1 MSRSAIYAG
10 DVVHARTRPRRHRLH
25 YRVFSLLLD
34 LDELDG
40 LSQRLRLFGH
50 NRPAVFSLW
59 DKDHGDGDTGA
70 LRPWV
75 ERQLRNAGLDLGR
88 PRIEV
93 LCYPRIWGYVFNP
106 LTVYFCHE
114 EQSGALSAILYEVSN
129 TFGERMTYVIAVT
142 GPTDAVRQRAPKL
155 HYVSPFV
162 PMDARYDFLI
172 RPPAERV
179 TVRIDEAD
187 DDGHFL
193 RAVFS
198 GRRKKLSD
206 RALFAL
212 LFAYPLMSL
221 KVTAAIHFEAL
232 RLWLKGVPVFRH
244 SRAARR
250 IDSIVV
256 RPEADASAA
265 HHRARHREAE
275 PVGE

>member
-34 LDELDG
+34 LDELPE
-40 LSQRLRLFGH
+40 LSKRLRLFGH
-50 NRPAVFSLW
+50 NRPGVLSFW
-59 DKDHGDGDTGA
+59 DQDHGDGGTGA
-70 LRPWV
+70 LRAWV
-75 ERQLRNAGLDLGR
+75 ERQLTDAGLDLGR

-106 LTVYFCHE
+106 LTVYFCHDE
-114 EQSGALSAILYEVSN
+114 DGALRAILYEVSN

-162 PMDARYDFLI
+162 PMEARYDFLI

-179 TVRIDEAD
+179 TIRIDEAD
-187 DDGHFL
+187 AGGHFL

-198 GRRKKLSD
+198 GRRRKLSD
-206 RALFAL
+206 RALLAL

-250 IDSIVV
+250 IDSTVV
-256 RPEADASAA
+256 RAEADALAA

>member
-34 LDELDG
+34 LDELGG

-50 NRPAVFSLW
+50 NRPAVFSFW
-59 DKDHGDGDTGA
+59 DKDHGDGSTGT
-70 LRPWV
+70 LRAWV
-75 ERQLRNAGLDLGR
+75 ERQLCNAGLDLAH
-88 PRIEV
+88 PTIEV
-93 LCYPRIWGYVFNP
+93 LCYPRLWGYVFNP
-106 LTVYFCHE
+106 LTVYFCRD
-114 EQSGALSAILYEVSN
+114 GGGILRAILYEVSN
-129 TFGERMTYVIAVT
+129 TFGERMTYAIAVT
-142 GPTDAVRQRAPKL
+142 GPAGVVRQRAPKL

-179 TVRIDEAD
+179 TIRIDEAD
-187 DDGHFL
+187 DDGHLL

-198 GRRKKLSD
+198 GRRKALSD
-206 RALFAL
+206 QALFSL
-212 LFAYPLMSL
+212 LLAYPLMSL

-250 IDSIVV
+250 IDSVVV
-256 RPEADASAA
+256 RPEPPASAPY
-265 HHRARHREAE
+265 HRARHREAE
-275 PVGE
+275 PVGK

>member
-1 MSRSAIYAG
+1 MTRSAIYAG

-34 LDELDG
+34 LDELPE
-40 LSQRLRLFGH
+40 LSRRLRLFGH
-50 NRPAVFSLW
+50 NRPAVFSFW
-59 DKDHGDGDTGA
+59 DRDHGDGGSGA
-70 LRPWV
+70 LRAWV
-75 ERQLRNAGLDLGR
+75 EQELHNAGLDLGR

-106 LTVYFCHE
+106 LTVYFCHDE
-114 EQSGALSAILYEVSN
+114 DGALRAILYEVSN
-129 TFGERMTYVIAVT
+129 TFGERMTYVIAVN
-142 GPTDAVRQRAPKL
+142 GSPNAVRQRAPKL

-162 PMDARYDFLI
+162 PMEARYDFLI

-179 TVRIDEAD
+179 IIRIDEAD
-187 DDGHFL
+187 AEGHFL

-198 GRRKKLSD
+198 GRRRTLSD
-206 RALFAL
+206 RALLAL

-244 SRAARR
+244 QCAARR
-250 IDSIVV
+250 IDSVVV
-256 RPEADASAA
+256 RPEAEASAA